1 MVQELGDKA
10 NGRCAELK
18 VVEIPD
24 GVDYQVEEY
33 DGKEW
38 VAETHRTWY

>member
-1 MVQELGDKA
+1 MEEDAWGCCS
-10 NGRCAELK
+10 RLK

-24 GVDYQVEEY
+24 GIEWQIEEY

-38 VAETHRTWY
+38 VAETHRTWS